1 MRYTINTAWT
11 GSSELHAAVYNTFAE
26 VLSYI
31 QAVCDVN
38 CDTAGLVVK
47 IVDNEKKEDVYD
59 GPLNLII
66 IAGLRYNY
74 EKGLI

>member
-1 MRYTINTAWT
+1 MRYTINTTWT

-38 CDTAGLVVK
+38 SDTAGLGII
-47 IVDNEKKEDVYD
+47 IVDNEKKEDIYD
-59 GPLNLII
+59 GPLNDII
-66 IAGLRYNY
+66 LAGLKYNY

>member
-1 MRYTINTAWT
+1 MRYTIHTKWE
-11 GSSELHAAVYNTFAE
+11 GSNGTYVAVYNTFAE

-38 CDTAGLVVK
+38 CDTAGLAVK
-47 IVDNEKKEDVYD
+47 IIDNEKKDDVYD
-59 GPLNLII
+59 GPLNPII
-66 IAGLRYNY
+66 LAGLKYNY